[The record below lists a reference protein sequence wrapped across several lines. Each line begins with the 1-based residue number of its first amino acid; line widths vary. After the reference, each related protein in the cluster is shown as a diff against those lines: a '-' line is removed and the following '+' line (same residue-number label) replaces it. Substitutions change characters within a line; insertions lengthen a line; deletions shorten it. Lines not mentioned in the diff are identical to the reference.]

1 MTNVGSDPLDTDTDD
16 GTVDDGTEVDN
27 GTNPVDNP
35 DDDVASPNVAR
46 IVGADTIEEYRTD
59 IDPLGA
65 KRESYRIQLDEPAD
79 VGTVFVVDT
88 RDIEANRTS
97 NPAAPTQYIGYG
109 QAATVR
115 GARFID
121 SDPWDYTVTK
131 DGNVV
136 TGPVTLFVPAGS
148 TVSSDSFE
156 IDAWAEFT
164 WYGPFLE
171 LFDVAFEDLERF
183 NLDIV
188 RVENT
193 GQDYTLIDRDI
204 RIFDNGRFYV
214 YDTSPIALD
223 LNGDGEIGVTGEHT
237 AKGAARTAMGATV
250 EFDLDADGTLDTV
263 EWFAGDGDG
272 ILVDTTKIGPNGE
285 IDGSALFGDQG
296 GAYANGYEKLVL
308 LDADG
313 DGVVSGG
320 EAGDLALW
328 VDDGDAV
335 LEAGEL
341 TSLADAGVVSIDA
354 SMELDNEG
362 RMRSTA
368 SMADGSTIMTEDV
381 WFLSR

>member
-1 MTNVGSDPLDTDTDD
+1 VTTTIPRGS
-16 GTVDDGTEVDN
+16 G

-171 LFDVAFEDLERF
+171 LFEVAFEDLERF

-296 GAYANGYEKLVL
+296 GVYANGYEKLAL

-313 DGVVSGG
+313 DGAVSGG

-381 WFLSR
+381 WFLGH